1 MIAIT
6 FYQIIQIL
14 IVACLAGMAVLW
26 ALSWYRWFLMS
37 GEEREAQLKQ
47 NIEDS
52 REW

>member
-1 MIAIT
+1 MTIT
-6 FYQIIQIL
+6 FDQIMQL
-14 IVACLAGMAVLW
+14 LMLACLAGMAVLW

-37 GEEREAQLKQ
+37 DEEREAQIKQ